1 MWAQHRRRTT
11 SADRRLEQKRHG
23 RIERPIFRKTNRL
36 ESRIGMHYFD
46 AGVKEL
52 LPVDNQFSGGTLT
65 LVSILLPGLLVLSE
79 PMASKTAANG

>member
-1 MWAQHRRRTT
+1 
-11 SADRRLEQKRHG
+11 
-23 RIERPIFRKTNRL
+23 
-36 ESRIGMHYFD
+36 MHYFD